1 MADFTGKKIKD
12 TYARVVQYHNGTLKD
27 GLGFAISASAG
38 SLSGS
43 LSGSFEGNFNGS
55 FTGSFNGP
63 IVGTTSSSLASRI
76 TTNATNITSLQSF
89 SSSLDATYAT
99 DAQVSTAVSSLND
112 STSSYATTGTNIFT
126 GNQTI
131 TGSSV
136 GLMLG
141 SNHWDTGSATLYAK
155 KLNTDLWLEQNS
167 NNNQAPEV
175 TFFKSRGS
183 VGSESP
189 VITDDV
195 IFNIV
200 GKGYK
205 SSSTAQGSSVSTSDF
220 ITLSQIQSK
229 VLTAESASYGSE
241 MTFSTVKSGSTDL
254 QTIIKFDQAGTI
266 NLQEKTVANDQLIA
280 ADRFI
285 ASGSINFSGSF
296 DSKFGYTELGQN
308 DSRMFLLA
316 YSSGSGNGNALL
328 NVRRETAGSTTAIIH
343 ANDVQIART
352 RGNVTIGNTTSTTN
366 ITGSSLGIKA
376 NTTISSSQ
384 LLTIQ
389 PSHPLPSS
397 PDTGSF
403 AVTGS
408 ILAFYNGNNWLQ
420 ISGSILV

>member
-63 IVGTTSSSLASRI
+63 IVGATSSSLATRI
-76 TTNATNITSLQSF
+76 TTNASNITTLQSF

-99 DAQVSTAVSSLND
+99 DAQVSTAVSSLNN
-112 STSSYATTGTNIFT
+112 STSSYATTGSNIFKD
-126 GNQTI
+126 NQFI
-131 TGSSV
+131 TGSNVVLMV
-136 GLMLG
+136 GD
-141 SNHWDTGSATLYAK
+141 NHWDTGSATIYAK
-155 KLNTDLWLEQNS
+155 ESEIDLWLEQDS
-167 NNNQAPEV
+167 NNTDGPQI
-175 TFFKSRGS
+175 TFFKARGGTS
-183 VGSESP
+183 GEAP
-189 VITDDV
+189 AIAGDE
-195 IFNIV
+195 ILNIS
-200 GKGYK
+200 GKVYK
-205 SSSTAQGSSVSTSDF
+205 SSSTAQGNDVTLNDW

-254 QTIIKFDQAGTI
+254 QTIIKLDQTGTI

-280 ADRFI
+280 SDRFI

-296 DSKFGYTELGQN
+296 DSKFGHTELGQN
-308 DSRMFLLA
+308 STRMFLLA
-316 YSSGSGNGNALL
+316 IATGSGNGNALL
-328 NVRRETAGSTTAIIH
+328 NVRRETSGSTTAIIH
-343 ANDVQIART
+343 ANEVQIAKT
-352 RGNVTIGNTTSTTN
+352 RGTVSIGNTASATN

-408 ILAFYNGNNWLQ
+408 ILAFYNGNNWLE